1 MSRKQ
6 IIPSVARFTADVAKQ
21 AAEKNALCS
30 SLNCRYEKNLVEK
43 LSALTDAM
51 DEQTAL
57 LEKDVAEL
65 KNISDVKAQS
75 EYVRD
80 NILKD
85 MEIIRKSADEA
96 EVLTDAEYWPFPAY
110 DELLFGVR

>member
-1 MSRKQ
+1 
-6 IIPSVARFTADVAKQ
+6 
-21 AAEKNALCS
+21 
-30 SLNCRYEKNLVEK
+30 
-43 LSALTDAM
+43 M
-51 DEQTAL
+51 DEQTAV

-85 MEIIRKSADEA
+85 MEILRKSADEA

>member
-1 MSRKQ
+1 MQWTSRQ
-6 IIPSVARFTADVAKQ
+6 P
-21 AAEKNALCS
+21 
-30 SLNCRYEKNLVEK
+30 Y
-43 LSALTDAM
+43 
-51 DEQTAL
+51 
-57 LEKDVAEL
+57 L
-65 KNISDVKAQS
+65 KKTLNISDVKAQS

-85 MEIIRKSADEA
+85 MEILRKSADET